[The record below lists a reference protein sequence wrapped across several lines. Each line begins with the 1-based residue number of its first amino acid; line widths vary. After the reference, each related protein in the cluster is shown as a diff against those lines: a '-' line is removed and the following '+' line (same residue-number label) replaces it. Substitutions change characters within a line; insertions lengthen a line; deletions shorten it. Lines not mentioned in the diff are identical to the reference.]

1 MAPEQ
6 NTGNMESDTSRSEQ
20 VVRDFKKRKLSISAL
35 HKIQATIQ
43 GFENA
48 RATDARIAWIG
59 VVTILTILVFA
70 AYFFLG
76 TNSTTIS

>member
-20 VVRDFKKRKLSISAL
+20 VVGDFKKRKLSISAL

-48 RATDARIAWIG
+48 RAADARIAWTG
-59 VVTILTILVFA
+59 VVAILIIVAFV
-70 AYFFLG
+70 AYFFLSI
-76 TNSTTIS
+76 NSTTLS